1 MMAMNLCRILI
12 LTALTVGSAAQ
23 RPQAQLHNNPG
34 GPSQSNA
41 IPANSDVESSL
52 HDYLVTRAAG
62 GAGKVPPR
70 VMMSGNVSSGPTQ
83 VAVGLAV
90 VSLHEIDV
98 LSSVVEMSVW
108 QRL

>member
-1 MMAMNLCRILI
+1 MILCRILI
-12 LTALTVGSAAQ
+12 LTALTVSSTAQ
-23 RPQAQLHNNPG
+23 RPQAQLLKPG
-34 GPSQSNA
+34 GGPQSNTF
-41 IPANSDVESSL
+41 PANSDVESSL
-52 HDYLVTRAAG
+52 HDYLIKRAEG

-98 LSSVVEMSVW
+98 LSSAVEMSVW